1 MILSILNELG
11 PWNWMLLGFVL
22 LAFEIIVPGV
32 FLLWIGI
39 AAIITGALSLQ
50 LWNLTFW
57 GWQVQVI
64 VFLFLALASVIIG
77 KRWSDRGS
85 ARSTDEPLLNMR
97 AQQLIGRTAVLGEPI
112 QEGRGRIRLDDT
124 TWRVSGPDL
133 PAGSRVKIVAAQGT
147 ELRVEAA

>member
-50 LWNLTFW
+50 LWNLAFW

-64 VFLFLALASVIIG
+64 AFLFLALASVVIG

-133 PAGSRVKIVAAQGT
+133 PAGSRVRIVAAQGT

>member
-1 MILSILNELG
+1 MILNVLNELG

-50 LWNLTFW
+50 LWDLSFW
-57 GWQVQVI
+57 SWQVQVI
-64 VFLFLALASVIIG
+64 VFLFLSLASVVIG
-77 KRWSDRGS
+77 KRWSDRRA

-112 QEGRGRIRLDDT
+112 EEGRGRIRLDDT
-124 TWRVSGPDL
+124 IWRISGPDL
-133 PAGSRVKIVAAQGT
+133 PTGSRVKIIAAQGT
-147 ELRVEAA
+147 ELHVEAA

>member
-1 MILSILNELG
+1 MILGILNELG

-50 LWNLTFW
+50 LWTLTFW
-57 GWQVQVI
+57 SWQVQVI
-64 VFLFLALASVIIG
+64 VFLFLALASVVIG

-97 AQQLIGRTAVLGEPI
+97 AQQLIGRTALLGEPI

-133 PAGSRVKIVAAQGT
+133 PAGSRVRIVAAQGT
-147 ELRVEAA
+147 ELRVEPA